1 MKRYFLFKVT
11 LLITL
16 SFWINH
22 ASSQLVINEYSCSN
36 LNTHTDAFGENE
48 DWVEIYNGTASP
60 IDLSGYFLSDKASN
74 LMKWQIPSGTVPAN
88 GYVMVVGSK
97 RNTTLGGEL
106 HPNFN
111 LKQTRND
118 WIILANNLG
127 NVLDS
132 IKIIHRTK
140 KRPLCRKVYKWR
152 CRLEVIHVTNS
163 RSCKHR
169 CTKLL

>member
-97 RNTTLGGEL
+97 RNTT
-106 HPNFN
+106 
-111 LKQTRND
+111 
-118 WIILANNLG
+118 I
-127 NVLDS
+127 
-132 IKIIHRTK
+132 
-140 KRPLCRKVYKWR
+140 
-152 CRLEVIHVTNS
+152 
-163 RSCKHR
+163 
-169 CTKLL
+169 